1 MEIRFYLRTIQRGW
15 WLILVS
21 MLIAVNISLVYS
33 YYYVTPM
40 YETVARFIVSPDIQ
54 VFDQVRDLANS
65 LETLDKRSIVST
77 YAEIINSNLIFEDN
91 LRLLGQNP
99 EEYIDYVTSVVV
111 LPEANIIELKVQGPN
126 PEVVA
131 FLANTIGQHAINFI
145 VDLYQVYDIS
155 FIDRAVVPIEP
166 YQPKPFQDGV
176 LALIIGAAF
185 GGILA
190 ILRDQLSSS
199 LETLTQRRMTDSES
213 LAYTRNYFE
222 QKLRNSIATQPK
234 GDLSMGF
241 VYLNGLQDV
250 YDSLP
255 QAYVNNIMRHVADTF
270 KYQLRGNDIV
280 GRWSRL
286 SFSVLLPTTPGNSAT
301 RTLARIRTLLE
312 QPYSLDLGG
321 EVTVDLDPRIGVASY
336 KEGEPLGDLVTRA
349 EQALELARQ
358 SDDKI
363 SYLDKNQDV

>member
-1 MEIRFYLRTIQRGW
+1 MEIRFYLKTIQRGW

-33 YYYVTPM
+33 FYYITPM
-40 YETVARFIVSPDIQ
+40 YETVARFIVSPEIQ
-54 VFDQVRDLANS
+54 AFDQIRDLANS
-65 LETLDKRSIVST
+65 IEALDKRSIVAT
-77 YAEIINSNLIFEDN
+77 YAEIINSNQIFANN
-91 LRLLGQNP
+91 LQLLDQNP
-99 EEYIDYVTSVVV
+99 EDYVDYITSVVV

-155 FIDRAVVPIEP
+155 FIDTAVIPEEP
-166 YQPKPFQDGV
+166 YRPKPFQDGV

-190 ILRDQLSSS
+190 ILREQLSSS
-199 LETLTQRRMTDSES
+199 LESLTRRRMTDAES

-222 QKLRNSIATQPK
+222 QKLRNSIETQPK
-234 GDLSMGF
+234 GDLSLGF
-241 VYLNGLQDV
+241 VYLSGLQEIF
-250 YDSLP
+250 DSLP
-255 QAYVNNIMRHVADTF
+255 QAYVNNIMRHITDTL

-286 SFSVLLPTTPGNSAT
+286 GFSILLPTTPGNPAT
-301 RTLARIRTLLE
+301 RTLARIRTLLD
-312 QPYSLDLGG
+312 QPYSLDPGG
-321 EVTVDLDPRIGVASY
+321 EVTVDLDPRIGVSTY
-336 KEGEPLGDLVTRA
+336 KEGEPIGDLVSRA

-358 SDDKI
+358 SDEKI
-363 SYLDKNQDV
+363 NYSE